1 LSFFGVLAFHASG
14 LYGRKESFGLQWV
27 LVITMMR
34 RDVDW
39 REKC

>member
-14 LYGRKESFGLQWV
+14 LYGRKESFGLQSV
-27 LVITMMR
+27 LAMTMMG
-34 RDVDW
+34 DVDW